1 MKRPGFLFALFL
13 AQVLCLF
20 ITQTAFSQTEK
31 LGSVK
36 YTPPKGWTKS
46 PKENVV
52 IFSEINEKAGR
63 FCFITLY
70 GETPSEGTPEAD
82 FRTQWNNLVVK
93 PWGAD
98 ANPKT
103 ETQPDNGWT
112 VVAAA
117 VPIDLQGNKALA
129 FLTVVS
135 GFGKTVSVLGI
146 FNDESYL
153 SSLEAFAEGM
163 DIDKSAP
170 LTTNPRSNQGSQA
183 NNQVSN
189 QNNQPGKFGLMTYT
203 APAGWTHQIFQDGVV
218 FKPGDLPPGEQL
230 SMQIMQP
237 LNASGTLEQALAASY
252 DEAAAMYKAN
262 KMHFAGGANYQGE
275 PAKKS
280 FKGWEYIRGK
290 GGVQID
296 NGSPYP
302 PELGLEVFVVKVN
315 NRFERIA
322 ILESRKNCQL
332 AQRYYASD
340 RVAYHNAIENLLFSL
355 EFTDF
360 DVPALGTGST
370 KGPGIVG
377 VWQGISLSVGVPSSS
392 QQLGVRYKVFSPIF
406 LTNGQAYF
414 GPKFPTEGLDGL
426 NTRIPPEL
434 YRRDWGTYSFSNGRG
449 VLRMPYAEIPMRM
462 EGNTLIITANQADHK
477 FGRLNSVDGARF
489 NGTYTMSEAYGKI
502 PAITFAADGRFVDN
516 GAVKILYHE
525 YIDCINPAVTG
536 GSGTYEV
543 KDYTITFNYSDGR
556 KIKIAFPGAE
566 FDIRNQIPAIL
577 LLSYDENRLT
587 RQ

>member
-1 MKRPGFLFALFL
+1 MNRSKLLLALFL
-13 AQVLCLF
+13 TPILCLC
-20 ITQTAFSQTEK
+20 IMQTAFAQAEK

-36 YTPPKGWTKS
+36 YMPPKGWTKS
-46 PKENVV
+46 ERENGV
-52 IFSEINEKAGR
+52 IFSEVNQTTGR

-70 GETPSEGTPEAD
+70 GEMPTQGTPEAD
-82 FRTQWNNLVVK
+82 FRTQWATLVVK

-98 ANPKT
+98 PNPKS

-112 VVAAA
+112 VIAAGA
-117 VPIDLQGNKALA
+117 PIEFQGTKAFA

-146 FNDESYL
+146 LNEQSYL
-153 SSLEAFAEGM
+153 SSLTTFAEGL
-163 DIDKSAP
+163 DIDKAP
-170 LTTNPRSNQGSQA
+170 TVITNPNPNRSSQA
-183 NNQVSN
+183 NNR
-189 QNNQPGKFGLMTYT
+189 NNQPGKFGLMTYT
-203 APAGWTHQIFQDGVV
+203 APASWSHQIFDDGVV
-218 FKPGDLPPGEQL
+218 FKPADLPAGEQL
-230 SMQIMQP
+230 SVQIMQP

-252 DEAAAMYKAN
+252 QEAATMYKATM
-262 KMHFAGGANYQGE
+262 MHYAGGANYQGN
-275 PAKKS
+275 PAQKS

-296 NGSPYP
+296 NGAPYP

-340 RVAYHNAIENLLFSL
+340 RIAYHNAIENLLFSL
-355 EFTDF
+355 QFTDH

-377 VWQGISLSVGVPSSS
+377 VWQGISLSVGVPSST

-414 GPKFPTEGLDGL
+414 GPKFPTEGLDGV

-434 YRRDWGTYSFSNGRG
+434 YRRDWGTYTFSNGRG
-449 VLRMPYAEIPMRM
+449 VLKMPYAEIPMRV
-462 EGNTLIITANQADHK
+462 EGTTLVITANQTDHK

-502 PAITFAADGRFVDN
+502 PAITFSSDGRFVDN

-543 KDYTITFNYSDGR
+543 KDYTVTFNYSDGR

-566 FDIRNQIPAIL
+566 FDIRNQSPATL
-577 LLSYDENRLT
+577 LLSYDENLLT

>member
-1 MKRPGFLFALFL
+1 MFL

-52 IFSEINEKAGR
+52 IFSDINQTEGR

-70 GETPSEGTPEAD
+70 GATPSEGTPQAD
-82 FRTQWNNLVVK
+82 FRTQWTNRVVQ

-103 ETQPDNGWT
+103 ETQLDNGWT
-112 VVAAA
+112 VVAAGA
-117 VPIDLQGNKALA
+117 PIDFQGNQAVA

-146 FNDESYL
+146 FNHESYL
-153 SSLEAFAEGM
+153 SPLTAFAEGI
-163 DIDKSAP
+163 DIDRTPP
-170 LTTNPRSNQGSQA
+170 LATTPSTNQSNQA
-183 NNQVSN
+183 AN
-189 QNNQPGKFGLMTYT
+189 QNNQPGKFGLMTYS
-203 APAGWTHQIFQDGVV
+203 APAGWSHQIFDDGVV
-218 FKPGDLPPGEQL
+218 FKPADLPAGEQL
-230 SMQIMQP
+230 SVQIMQP
-237 LNASGTLEQALAASY
+237 LNASGTLDQALAASY
-252 DEAAAMYKAN
+252 SEAAAMYKATM
-262 KMHFAGGANYQGE
+262 MHYAGGANYQGN
-275 PAKKS
+275 PAQKS

-290 GGVQID
+290 GGVKIE

-340 RVAYHNAIENLLFSL
+340 RIAYHNAIENLLFSL
-355 EFTDF
+355 QFADL
-360 DVPALGTGST
+360 DVPVLGTGST

-377 VWQGISLSVGVPSSS
+377 VWQGISLSVGAPSVS
-392 QQLGVRYKVFSPIF
+392 QPLGVRYKVFSPIF

-434 YRRDWGTYSFSNGRG
+434 YRRDWGTYTFSNGRG

-462 EGNTLIITANQADHK
+462 EGNTLVISANQTDHK
-477 FGRLNSVDGARF
+477 FGRLNPVDGARF

-502 PAITFAADGRFVDN
+502 PVITFSSDGRFVDN

-525 YIDCINPAVTG
+525 YIDCINPAVTE

-566 FDIRNQIPAIL
+566 FDIRNQNPATL

>member
-1 MKRPGFLFALFL
+1 MNRSKLLLALLL
-13 AQVLCLF
+13 APILSLSV
-20 ITQTAFSQTEK
+20 TQSAFSQTEK

-46 PKENVV
+46 ERENGV
-52 IFSEINEKAGR
+52 IFSEINQTTGH

-70 GETPSEGTPEAD
+70 GETPSAGTPEAD
-82 FRTQWNNLVVK
+82 FRTQWANLVAK

-98 ANPKT
+98 PNPKP

-112 VVAAA
+112 VIAAGA
-117 VPIDLQGNKALA
+117 PMEFQGTKAFA

-135 GFGKTVSVLGI
+135 GFGKTVAVLGI
-146 FNDESYL
+146 LNDQSYL
-153 SSLEAFAEGM
+153 SSLTTFAEGLN
-163 DIDKSAP
+163 IDRTP
-170 LTTNPRSNQGSQA
+170 MVVTNPNSNRSSQA
-183 NNQVSN
+183 NNQS
-189 QNNQPGKFGLMTYT
+189 NQPGKFGLMTYS
-203 APAGWTHQIFQDGVV
+203 APGGWSHQIFDDGVV
-218 FKPGDLPPGEQL
+218 FKPADLPAGEQL
-230 SMQIMQP
+230 SVQIMQP

-252 DEAAAMYKAN
+252 QEAAAMYKATT
-262 KMHFAGGANYQGE
+262 MHFAGGANYQGN
-275 PAKKS
+275 PAQRS
-280 FKGWEYIRGK
+280 FKGWDYIRGK

-302 PELGLEVFVVKVN
+302 PELGLEVFVIKVN
-315 NRFERIA
+315 NRFERLA

-340 RVAYHNAIENLLFSL
+340 RIAYHNAIEDLLFSL
-355 EFTDF
+355 QFSDL
-360 DVPALGTGST
+360 DAPALGTGLA
-370 KGPGIVG
+370 KGPGIIG
-377 VWQGISLSVGVPSSS
+377 VWQGISLAVGVPSSG

-406 LTNGQAYF
+406 LNNGQAYF
-414 GPKFPTEGLDGL
+414 GPKFPSEGLNGL

-434 YRRDWGTYSFSNGRG
+434 YRRDWGTYTFSNGRG
-449 VLRMPYAEIPMRM
+449 VLKMPYAEIPMRM
-462 EGNTLIITANQADHK
+462 EGNTLVITANQTDHK

-502 PAITFAADGRFVDN
+502 PAITFSADGRFVDN

-543 KDYTITFNYSDGR
+543 RDYTITFNYSDGR
-556 KIKIAFPGAE
+556 KIKIAFPGAQ
-566 FDIRNQIPAIL
+566 FDIRNPSPATL
-577 LLSYDENRLT
+577 LLSYDENLLT

>member
-1 MKRPGFLFALFL
+1 MNRSKLLLALFL
-13 AQVLCLF
+13 AQVLCLL

-46 PKENVV
+46 PKENAV
-52 IFSEINEKAGR
+52 IFSDINQTAGR

-70 GETPSEGTPEAD
+70 GATPSEGTPEAD
-82 FRTQWNNLVVK
+82 FRTQWTNLVAK

-103 ETQPDNGWT
+103 ETQLDEGWT
-112 VVAAA
+112 VAAA
-117 VPIDLQGNKALA
+117 AAPIDFQGNKAVA

-135 GFGKTVSVLGI
+135 GFGKTVAVLGI

-153 SSLEAFAEGM
+153 SSLTAFAEGM
-163 DIDKSAP
+163 DIDKTPPAA
-170 LTTNPRSNQGSQA
+170 TNPNSNQRSQA
-183 NNQVSN
+183 AN

-203 APAGWTHQIFQDGVV
+203 APAGWSHQIFDDGVV
-218 FKPGDLPPGEQL
+218 FKPADLPAGEQL
-230 SMQIMQP
+230 SVQIMQP
-237 LNASGTLEQALAASY
+237 LNASGTLDQALAASY
-252 DEAAAMYKAN
+252 QEAAAMYKATM
-262 KMHFAGGANYQGE
+262 MHYAGGANYQGN
-275 PAKKS
+275 PAQKS

-340 RVAYHNAIENLLFSL
+340 RIAYHNAIENLLFSL
-355 EFTDF
+355 QFTDL
-360 DVPALGTGST
+360 DVPALGTGSI

-434 YRRDWGTYSFSNGRG
+434 YRRDWGTYTFSNGRG
-449 VLRMPYAEIPMRM
+449 VLRMPYADIPMRM
-462 EGNTLIITANQADHK
+462 EGNTLVITANQTDHK

-502 PAITFAADGRFVDN
+502 PAISFSSDGRFVDN

-525 YIDCINPAVTG
+525 YIDCLNPAVAG

-543 KDYTITFNYSDGR
+543 KDHTITFNYSDGR

-566 FDIRNQIPAIL
+566 FDIRNQSPATL